1 MSVYNSFIE
10 KKTEWCILF
19 DSDNVLT
26 KDYIDKLYTL
36 DWDKNTSYQPSF
48 ARPNFDYRHL
58 VGVYDNNNISEK
70 IDLPLFDCML
80 NTQNFFINKSEYV
93 RVWRD
98 EQDINGAD
106 SIFFNALWISA
117 GNKIQ
122 VVDGLEYDHLV
133 HRGSFYES
141 VAEESLPKSNLI
153 KEKLKNGIFN

>member
-1 MSVYNSFIE
+1 MI
-10 KKTEWCILF
+10 
-19 DSDNVLT
+19 
-26 KDYIDKLYTL
+26 YIPIMLCF
-36 DWDKNTSYQPSF
+36 F
-48 ARPNFDYRHL
+48 AF
-58 VGVYDNNNISEK
+58 
-70 IDLPLFDCML
+70 
-80 NTQNFFINKSEYV
+80 

-106 SIFFNALWISA
+106 SIFFNALWINA